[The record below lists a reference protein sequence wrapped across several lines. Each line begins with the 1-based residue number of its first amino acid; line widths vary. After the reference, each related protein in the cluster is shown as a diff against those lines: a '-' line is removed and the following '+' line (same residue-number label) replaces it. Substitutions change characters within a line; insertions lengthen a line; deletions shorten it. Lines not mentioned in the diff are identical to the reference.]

1 MLSEWFYNFKI
12 GRTITALNSLDDAT
26 LKDIGIHRSNI
37 RSHAYEVFKNEKP
50 IDDPMSDLHDLY
62 VKSTY

>member
-1 MLSEWFYNFKI
+1 MLSKWFYNFKI

-50 IDDPMSDLHDLY
+50 IEDPMSDLHDLY

>member
-1 MLSEWFYNFKI
+1 MLSKWFYKFKI
-12 GRTITALNSLDDAT
+12 GRTITALHSLDDAT

-37 RSHAYEVFKNEKP
+37 RSHAYEVFENEKP
-50 IDDPMSDLHDLY
+50 EEDPLTELHDLY

>member
-1 MLSEWFYNFKI
+1 MLSKWFHNFKI
-12 GRTITALNSLDDAT
+12 GRTITALHSLDDAT

-37 RSHAYEVFKNEKP
+37 RSHAYQVFENEKP
-50 IDDPMSDLHDLY
+50 IDDPMSELHDLY

>member
-1 MLSEWFYNFKI
+1 MLSKWFYKFKI
-12 GRTITALNSLDDAT
+12 GRTITALHSLDDAT

-50 IDDPMSDLHDLY
+50 EEDPLTELHDLY

>member
-1 MLSEWFYNFKI
+1 MLSKWFYNFKI
-12 GRTITALNSLDDAT
+12 GRTVSALHSLDDAT

-37 RSHAYEVFKNEKP
+37 KSHAYEVFKNEKP
-50 IDDPMSDLHDLY
+50 EQDPMSELHDLY

>member
-1 MLSEWFYNFKI
+1 MLSKWFYKFKI
-12 GRTITALNSLDDAT
+12 GRTITALHSLDDAT

-37 RSHAYEVFKNEKP
+37 RSHAYEVFENEKP
-50 IDDPMSDLHDLY
+50 EEDPLTELHNLY

>member
-1 MLSEWFYNFKI
+1 MLSKWFYNFKI
-12 GRTITALNSLDDAT
+12 GRTVSALHSLDDAT

-37 RSHAYEVFKNEKP
+37 KSHAYEVFKNEKP
-50 IDDPMSDLHDLY
+50 EQDPMSELHNLY

>member
-1 MLSEWFYNFKI
+1 MLSKWFYNFKI
-12 GRTITALNSLDDAT
+12 GRTVSALHSLDDAT

-37 RSHAYEVFKNEKP
+37 RSHACEIFKNEKP
-50 IDDPMSDLHDLY
+50 VDDPMSELHDLY

>member
-1 MLSEWFYNFKI
+1 MLSNWFYKFKI
-12 GRTITALNSLDDAT
+12 GRTITALHSLDDAT

-37 RSHAYEVFKNEKP
+37 RSHAYEVFENEKP
-50 IDDPMSDLHDLY
+50 EEDPLTELHNLY